1 MQSVVRV
8 HDLVKR
14 HASLGPPS
22 LLRTPF
28 EKLLER
34 GAHLFLRAEF
44 DKIRTLRV
52 EPGKKDSR
60 FAYIWSRT
68 KSVKQV
74 FSGPS
79 LTLAIQHV
87 EPQTRSK
94 YWSDTST
101 SASWPSVGAVLV
113 PKNTARLRFNSGW
126 VHSGNRCTPSTWGDV
141 RTGWQPTDSRRIK
154 TQTCPIFCGQGGM
167 KGA

>member
-44 DKIRTLRV
+44 DKI
-52 EPGKKDSR
+52 
-60 FAYIWSRT
+60 
-68 KSVKQV
+68 
-74 FSGPS
+74 
-79 LTLAIQHV
+79 
-87 EPQTRSK
+87 
-94 YWSDTST
+94 
-101 SASWPSVGAVLV
+101 
-113 PKNTARLRFNSGW
+113 
-126 VHSGNRCTPSTWGDV
+126 
-141 RTGWQPTDSRRIK
+141 
-154 TQTCPIFCGQGGM
+154 
-167 KGA
+167 

>member
-68 KSVKQV
+68 KSVKQA

-94 YWSDTST
+94 YWSDTSI
-101 SASWPSVGAVLV
+101 SASWPSVGAVLI
-113 PKNTARLRFNSGW
+113 PKTPHVCVLILAGYIAAIGAHRLPGVMCGPGGSLLTRVESKRKRTRFFAGKAR
-126 VHSGNRCTPSTWGDV
+126 
-141 RTGWQPTDSRRIK
+141 
-154 TQTCPIFCGQGGM
+154 
-167 KGA
+167 